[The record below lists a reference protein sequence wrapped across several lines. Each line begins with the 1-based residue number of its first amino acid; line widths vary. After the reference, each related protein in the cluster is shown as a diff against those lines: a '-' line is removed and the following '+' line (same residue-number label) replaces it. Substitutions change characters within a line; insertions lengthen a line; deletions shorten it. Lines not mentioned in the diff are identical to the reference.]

1 MIELHLRIARGFRNR
16 EQIVIDRRATQWSV
30 TICTGAKSR
39 VDVLENS
46 ADREH
51 RPVAVIVR
59 VVSGSNHESV
69 ARKVF

>member
-1 MIELHLRIARGFRNR
+1 LIELHLRIARRNR